1 MSSINL
7 ITRRALILTIVALFL
22 ATTTQAY
29 HTGIGG
35 DPEGKGNVAL
45 AGCTCHAEE
54 PDNSVTVVL
63 DQQNTEPGTD
73 PIANLKQTKTTDASG
88 KAEFVYKYEAI
99 LNVTVSKTSGN
110 DTYEGSGIIRLL
122 IGKTEQVTVEAV
134 LVP

>member
-1 MSSINL
+1 MKKTTLKISSIL
-7 ITRRALILTIVALFL
+7 FAFLLVSTVFTSCTKEKDTI
-22 ATTTQAY
+22 
-29 HTGIGG
+29 GIIKVVNSNG
-35 DPEGKGNVAL
+35 DPMSG
-45 AGCTCHAEE
+45 
-54 PDNSVTVVL
+54 VTVLL
-63 DQQNTEPGTD
+63 DQTNTDPGTD
-73 PIANLKQTKTTDASG
+73 PIDDLSQTKTTDASG